1 MGGCVPLLLLAQSGT
16 LARSRIE
23 CRGRLVVDGEGSAPV
38 LVSRSLAKLVV
49 DWLDLDWRT
58 LAVVYVARALTR

>member
-1 MGGCVPLLLLAQSGT
+1 VPLG
-16 LARSRIE
+16 
-23 CRGRLVVDGEGSAPV
+23 LVVDGEGSAPV

-58 LAVVYVARALTR
+58 LAVV